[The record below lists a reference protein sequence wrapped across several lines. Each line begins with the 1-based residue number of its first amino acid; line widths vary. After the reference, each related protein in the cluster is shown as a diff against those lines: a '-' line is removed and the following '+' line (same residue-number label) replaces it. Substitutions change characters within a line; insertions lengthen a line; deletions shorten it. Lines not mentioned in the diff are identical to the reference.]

1 MVESKVVASL
11 AALFVMGALGT
22 SIASATAS
30 SSGIALDMPIGVLVS
45 LQGDLGDDGFKMR
58 DGAMMKAEEIG
69 PVTVGGQTYN
79 IRLVV
84 EDDASLPG
92 TAITA
97 ANKLVSTDK
106 VQVIIGS
113 DGSALCGAIDSTLSQ
128 YKVPA
133 ISPSCTAAELA
144 AKEWFFRSVGSD
156 ALQAEGMYDLVEK
169 LREHKWFGKKVALL
183 SVNNAY
189 GKGIHDS
196 MKTLLAAGGYEVV
209 SETIF
214 EEGKPSYEA
223 EVQAIRDAKGRS
235 AANENLAVLF
245 TAYPKHALPIM
256 RDVHKLDLVPSKGYV
271 WVSNDGIVNSDT
283 LVDDL
288 TSQTALQGL
297 FGTNPTAVPT
307 SSVYQDFKQ
316 KFKVKFGYNP
326 SSYAAFA
333 YDALGMAVQAIKAAD
348 AWDGAKIKIALES
361 MSGGAKYSGV
371 TGDKEFDANGDI
383 KTQFYDIYRVTG
395 RDWRTTGAFWVDAA
409 KGVENFTTDPQPG
422 ELPDYSSVPPP
433 PQPPAYTVGVVEVL
447 VIGTILGSLPLA
459 VIWMMRRKKPAAVA
473 SHPGAPAGPPA
484 PGPPAPAVAQTS
496 SAPPPP
502 PAPPPAP

>member
-1 MVESKVVASL
+1 VVESKVVASL

-22 SIASATAS
+22 SIVSATAS

-169 LREHKWFGKKVALL
+169 LKEHKWFGKKVALL

-196 MKTLLAAGGYEVV
+196 MKTLLAAGGYQVI

-235 AANENLAVLF
+235 AADENLAVLF

-316 KFKVKFGYNP
+316 KFRLKFGYNP

-348 AWDGAKIKIALES
+348 AWDGAKIKLALES
-361 MSGGAKYSGV
+361 MSGAAKYSGV

-395 RDWRTTGAFWVDAA
+395 RDWRSTGAFWVDAA

-433 PQPPAYTVGVVEVL
+433 PPQPPPTYSPGMVAASMVVVGVIVL
-447 VIGTILGSLPLA
+447 VLNW
-459 VIWMMRRKKPAAVA
+459 IWKRKKAAAAAARTAPKSGHSAPSPSSAAV
-473 SHPGAPAGPPA
+473 GQPP
-484 PGPPAPAVAQTS
+484 P
-496 SAPPPP
+496 APPPP
-502 PAPPPAP
+502 PASPPAQ